1 MKGAILFLLAIIIGC
16 SPSKRIKYHRNRLAI
31 LELLY
36 PQYFTKSGVDTTLP
50 EKKLYL
56 NTDIKKI
63 IDSSELAQHLKDSA
77 YYKKVADSLVLDLAK
92 KGIKDCDTVIKYK
105 DRLIT
110 IQGKIKGV
118 HMASKCLITPKYL
131 DTLGVEIQVMGVNG
145 QVDISVRVDSTKIK
159 KDCPPC
165 NVSKEK
171 NYWQFWQ
178 FWFAVSLVFLAIY
191 LKK

>member
-1 MKGAILFLLAIIIGC
+1 MKVAIFILLAIIIGC
-16 SPSKRIKYHRNRLAI
+16 SPSKRIKYHKNRLAI

-36 PQYFTKSGVDTTLP
+36 PQYFTKSGIDTTLP
-50 EKKLYL
+50 EKKLSL

-63 IDSSELAQHLKDSA
+63 IDSTELAQHQKDSA

-92 KGIKDCDTVIKYK
+92 KGIKDCDPVIKYK
-105 DRLIT
+105 DRSIST
-110 IQGKIKGV
+110 QGKIKDV
-118 HMASKCLITPKYL
+118 YVASKCVIAPKYL

-145 QVDISVRVDSTKIK
+145 QVDISVRIDSTKIK

-165 NVSKEK
+165 YVPEEK
-171 NYWQFWQ
+171 KYWQFWQ
-178 FWFAVSLVFLAIY
+178 FWVSVSLVFLAIY

>member
-1 MKGAILFLLAIIIGC
+1 MKVAILFLLALIIGC
-16 SPSKRIKYHRNRLAI
+16 SPSKLIKYHNDRLAI
-31 LELLY
+31 LQLKH
-36 PQYFTKSGVDTTLP
+36 PQYFTKSGIDTTFP
-50 EKKLYL
+50 EKKLSL

-63 IDSSELAQHLKDSA
+63 IDSTELAQHQKDSV

-92 KGIKDCDTVIKYK
+92 KGIKDCDPVIKYK
-105 DRLIT
+105 DKSIST
-110 IQGKIKGV
+110 QGKIKDV
-118 HMASKCLITPKYL
+118 HVASKCVITPKFL

-165 NVSKEK
+165 FVAEEK
-171 NYWQFWQ
+171 KYWQFWQ
-178 FWFAVSLVFLAIY
+178 FWGVVCLVILAIY